1 MEASKIDQL
10 KLRATYGHTGNGIDN
25 AGYFSYLKRYNEDGG
40 FWYSNGTSMSNGGS
54 VSEISPLANTLLTW
68 EKGRKVNVGLDLTLL
83 KNRLTLS
90 ADYYNDYYYDILQ
103 SRGKSIELL
112 GIAYPAT

>member
-1 MEASKIDQL
+1 MTMDVAGETFWAVGLGWDISK
-10 KLRATYGHTGNGIDN
+10 
-25 AGYFSYLKRYNEDGG
+25 E

-90 ADYYNDYYYDILQ
+90 ADYYNDYYYDIFA
-103 SRGKSIELL
+103 I
-112 GIAYPAT
+112 TW